1 MPKRFCT
8 NQQYILTLRM
18 DSKEKNKLKHIAII
32 MDGNGRWAEK
42 RNKTRIKGHI
52 HAKKSVKECIEFC
65 LENEIKYLSL
75 FAFSTENWSRPKIEV
90 SALMSLLDVVIN
102 DEANNLMEKNIKFR
116 CIGEINE
123 LPKKTIE
130 SIEKIKALTKENNG
144 LNLILAINYSGR
156 WDIQN
161 AVKRILSSKKN
172 NILKNFNEKDFE
184 KYLSTSNIPD
194 PELLIRTSGE
204 QRISNFYLW
213 QTAYTELYFTDIL
226 WPDFNKKEL
235 NNAIFEFNKRNRRFG
250 KV

>member
-1 MPKRFCT
+1 
-8 NQQYILTLRM
+8 
-18 DSKEKNKLKHIAII
+18 
-32 MDGNGRWAEK
+32 
-42 RNKTRIKGHI
+42 
-52 HAKKSVKECIEFC
+52 
-65 LENEIKYLSL
+65 
-75 FAFSTENWSRPKIEV
+75 
-90 SALMSLLDVVIN
+90 MSLLDVVIN
-102 DEANNLMEKNIKFR
+102 DEANNLMEKNIKFK
-116 CIGEINE
+116 CIGDINK
-123 LPKKTIE
+123 LPKKTVE
-130 SIEKIKALTKENNG
+130 SIEKIKALTKDNNS

>member
-1 MPKRFCT
+1 
-8 NQQYILTLRM
+8 
-18 DSKEKNKLKHIAII
+18 
-32 MDGNGRWAEK
+32 
-42 RNKTRIKGHI
+42 
-52 HAKKSVKECIEFC
+52 
-65 LENEIKYLSL
+65 
-75 FAFSTENWSRPKIEV
+75 
-90 SALMSLLDVVIN
+90 MSLLDVVIN

-116 CIGEINE
+116 SIGDINE
-123 LPKKTIE
+123 LPKKTVE

-172 NILKNFNEKDFE
+172 NILENFNEKDFE

>member
-1 MPKRFCT
+1 
-8 NQQYILTLRM
+8 
-18 DSKEKNKLKHIAII
+18 
-32 MDGNGRWAEK
+32 
-42 RNKTRIKGHI
+42 
-52 HAKKSVKECIEFC
+52 
-65 LENEIKYLSL
+65 
-75 FAFSTENWSRPKIEV
+75 
-90 SALMSLLDVVIN
+90 MSLLDVVIN

-116 CIGEINE
+116 CIGDINE
-123 LPKKTIE
+123 LPKKTVE

-161 AVKRILSSKKN
+161 AVKRILSKKN

-250 KV
+250 KI

>member
-1 MPKRFCT
+1 
-8 NQQYILTLRM
+8 
-18 DSKEKNKLKHIAII
+18 
-32 MDGNGRWAEK
+32 
-42 RNKTRIKGHI
+42 
-52 HAKKSVKECIEFC
+52 
-65 LENEIKYLSL
+65 
-75 FAFSTENWSRPKIEV
+75 
-90 SALMSLLDVVIN
+90 MSLLDVVIN

-116 CIGEINE
+116 CIGDINE
-123 LPKKTIE
+123 LPKKTVE

-172 NILKNFNEKDFE
+172 NILENFNEKDFE

>member
-1 MPKRFCT
+1 
-8 NQQYILTLRM
+8 
-18 DSKEKNKLKHIAII
+18 
-32 MDGNGRWAEK
+32 
-42 RNKTRIKGHI
+42 
-52 HAKKSVKECIEFC
+52 
-65 LENEIKYLSL
+65 
-75 FAFSTENWSRPKIEV
+75 PKIEV

-116 CIGEINE
+116 CIGDINE
-123 LPKKTIE
+123 LPKKTVE

-172 NILKNFNEKDFE
+172 NILENFNEKDFE

>member
-1 MPKRFCT
+1 MVENYLQHADHFAR
-8 NQQYILTLRM
+8 ILNIQET
-18 DSKEKNKLKHIAII
+18 SKFQ
-32 MDGNGRWAEK
+32 D
-42 RNKTRIKGHI
+42 
-52 HAKKSVKECIEFC
+52 
-65 LENEIKYLSL
+65 
-75 FAFSTENWSRPKIEV
+75 
-90 SALMSLLDVVIN
+90 
-102 DEANNLMEKNIKFR
+102 
-116 CIGEINE
+116 
-123 LPKKTIE
+123 
-130 SIEKIKALTKENNG
+130 ENNVIKQDFKKDVEQINSDKDNNS

>member
-1 MPKRFCT
+1 
-8 NQQYILTLRM
+8 
-18 DSKEKNKLKHIAII
+18 
-32 MDGNGRWAEK
+32 
-42 RNKTRIKGHI
+42 
-52 HAKKSVKECIEFC
+52 
-65 LENEIKYLSL
+65 
-75 FAFSTENWSRPKIEV
+75 
-90 SALMSLLDVVIN
+90 MSLLDVVIN
-102 DEANNLMEKNIKFR
+102 DEANNLMEKNIKFK
-116 CIGEINE
+116 CIGDITK
-123 LPKKTIE
+123 LPKKTVE

-172 NILKNFNEKDFE
+172 NVLKNFNEKDFE

>member
-1 MPKRFCT
+1 
-8 NQQYILTLRM
+8 
-18 DSKEKNKLKHIAII
+18 
-32 MDGNGRWAEK
+32 
-42 RNKTRIKGHI
+42 
-52 HAKKSVKECIEFC
+52 
-65 LENEIKYLSL
+65 
-75 FAFSTENWSRPKIEV
+75 
-90 SALMSLLDVVIN
+90 MSLLDVVIN
-102 DEANNLMEKNIKFR
+102 DEANNLMDKDIKFR
-116 CIGEINE
+116 CIGDITE
-123 LPKKTIE
+123 LPKKTVE

-250 KV
+250 KI

>member
-1 MPKRFCT
+1 MSKRFCT

-116 CIGEINE
+116 CIGDINE
-123 LPKKTIE
+123 LPKKTVE
-130 SIEKIKALTKENNG
+130 SIEKIKRNYQLTF
-144 LNLILAINYSGR
+144 IYQT
-156 WDIQN
+156 WIQ
-161 AVKRILSSKKN
+161 V
-172 NILKNFNEKDFE
+172 F
-184 KYLSTSNIPD
+184 
-194 PELLIRTSGE
+194 
-204 QRISNFYLW
+204 
-213 QTAYTELYFTDIL
+213 
-226 WPDFNKKEL
+226 
-235 NNAIFEFNKRNRRFG
+235 
-250 KV
+250 

>member
-1 MPKRFCT
+1 
-8 NQQYILTLRM
+8 
-18 DSKEKNKLKHIAII
+18 
-32 MDGNGRWAEK
+32 
-42 RNKTRIKGHI
+42 
-52 HAKKSVKECIEFC
+52 
-65 LENEIKYLSL
+65 
-75 FAFSTENWSRPKIEV
+75 
-90 SALMSLLDVVIN
+90 MSLLDVVIN
-102 DEANNLMEKNIKFR
+102 DEANNLMDKNIKFR
-116 CIGEINE
+116 CIGDINE

-172 NILKNFNEKDFE
+172 NILENFNEKDFE

>member
-1 MPKRFCT
+1 
-8 NQQYILTLRM
+8 
-18 DSKEKNKLKHIAII
+18 
-32 MDGNGRWAEK
+32 
-42 RNKTRIKGHI
+42 
-52 HAKKSVKECIEFC
+52 
-65 LENEIKYLSL
+65 
-75 FAFSTENWSRPKIEV
+75 
-90 SALMSLLDVVIN
+90 MSYQ
-102 DEANNLMEKNIKFR
+102 
-116 CIGEINE
+116 
-123 LPKKTIE
+123 KKTVE

-172 NILKNFNEKDFE
+172 NILENFNEKDFE

>member
-1 MPKRFCT
+1 MKQLLFE
-8 NQQYILTLRM
+8 TLEIAKS
-18 DSKEKNKLKHIAII
+18 DGYKYGNFNKEWN
-32 MDGNGRWAEK
+32 
-42 RNKTRIKGHI
+42 
-52 HAKKSVKECIEFC
+52 F
-65 LENEIKYLSL
+65 
-75 FAFSTENWSRPKIEV
+75 
-90 SALMSLLDVVIN
+90 
-102 DEANNLMEKNIKFR
+102 
-116 CIGEINE
+116 INE
-123 LPKKTIE
+123 LPKKTVE
-130 SIEKIKALTKENNG
+130 SIEKIKVLTKENNG